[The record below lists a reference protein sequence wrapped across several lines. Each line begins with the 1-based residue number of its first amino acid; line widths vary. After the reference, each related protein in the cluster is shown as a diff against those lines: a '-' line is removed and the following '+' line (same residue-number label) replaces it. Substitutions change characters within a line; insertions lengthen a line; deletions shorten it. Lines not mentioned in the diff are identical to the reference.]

1 MVTVSALLT
10 DIKRKAQIEQNQQ
23 TITDA
28 DILDLANRELQSYVA
43 PKLVVAQERY
53 FSTFIEYNVSSTQRR
68 YRIPARCIG
77 GRVLDVTLF
86 ANTFEYRL
94 PRLHPT
100 ESTRIE
106 WGFFFD
112 GRDIVISSNIISGIL
127 RIYYQL
133 RPSTMVTSTTTA
145 SVSSV
150 SASAIGATIAN
161 GTYDVIGS
169 AGLNQVAVP
178 NIVINSNVAAQPA
191 DWIQTVNLQDY
202 ATTGDLVVP
211 QGQTTTVPLPLELH
225 DVLAFRCAMRIKQM
239 KGLIDDYNSMRI
251 IYEEVEANAYALVTP
266 RSENAEKAIRP
277 LDMLG
282 WGY

>member
-1 MVTVSALLT
+1 M
-10 DIKRKAQIEQNQQ
+10 
-23 TITDA
+23 
-28 DILDLANRELQSYVA
+28 ANRELQSYVA

-53 FSTFIEYNVSSTQRR
+53 YSTYVEYNVSSSQRR
-68 YRIPARCIG
+68 YRIPGRCIG
-77 GRVLDVTLF
+77 SRILDVTLF
-86 ANTFEYRL
+86 ANTFEYRI

-112 GRDIVISSNIISGIL
+112 GRDIVLSGNITSGIL

-133 RPSTMVTSTTTA
+133 RPSTMTTTPTA
-145 SVSSV
+145 SGTVSSV
-150 SASAIGATIAN
+150 TATAINTSTIVD
-161 GTYDVIGS
+161 GVYDVVGAS
-169 AGLNQVAVP
+169 GLNQVSVP
-178 NIVINSNVAAQPA
+178 NITVVSNVAAKPA
-191 DWIQTVNLQDY
+191 DWVQSVNLPDF
-202 ATTGDLVVP
+202 ASPTDLIVP
-211 QGQTTTVPLPLELH
+211 QGFATTVPLPIELH

-239 KGLIDDYNSMRI
+239 KGLINDYESMRI
-251 IYEEVEANAYALVTP
+251 IYEEVEANAYNLVTP